1 MRQSSSAAPVS
12 WLHAEMN
19 LNWSLDD
26 IYIYMIYVP
35 YCAMVIFTMVS

>member
-12 WLHAEMN
+12 WFHAEMN

-26 IYIYMIYVP
+26 IYIYIYI
-35 YCAMVIFTMVS
+35 YIYI